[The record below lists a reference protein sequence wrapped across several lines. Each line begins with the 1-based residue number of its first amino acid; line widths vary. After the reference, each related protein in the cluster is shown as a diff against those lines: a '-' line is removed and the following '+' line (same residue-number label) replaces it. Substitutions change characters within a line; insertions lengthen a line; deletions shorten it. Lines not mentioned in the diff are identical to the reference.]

1 MKGSIL
7 AARKADAVARIAA
20 ETKRLGGSFAPP
32 AARGDV
38 EHQQLALLEAIGE
51 ALAGL
56 DSVGEVLETVAVEEE
71 AASGQLSVASEET
84 AADDRPP
91 TADEDEEASPPP
103 PAKGKSGAA
112 AGKAP
117 AKGRGGKERGL

>member
-1 MKGSIL
+1 MNAGIL
-7 AARKADAVARIAA
+7 AARQQAALERIES
-20 ETKRLGGSFAPP
+20 ETRRLGGDLSIP
-32 AARGDV
+32 AVRADAATR
-38 EHQQLALLEAIGE
+38 HLLTLEAIGA

-71 AASGQLSVASEET
+71 AASGQLSVASEEA